1 MDIDDLSR
9 DVNRIEQKVD
19 RLSEAVVALARLDER
34 LAGHIEENRRLG
46 ERLERCEV
54 SLVTLREDVMSSKV
68 KLGFWERL
76 GWILIAALMGFLGW
90 FPGHL

>member
-46 ERLERCEV
+46 ERLERCE
-54 SLVTLREDVMSSKV
+54 SAIGTLREEVVSSTV
-68 KLGFWERL
+68 KLGFGERL

>member
-19 RLSEAVVALARLDER
+19 KLSEAVVALARLDER

-46 ERLERCEV
+46 ERLEICE
-54 SLVTLREDVMSSKV
+54 SAIGTLREEIVSSTV